1 MDYPISN
8 NENINDSRLNM
19 HMRLITTILLITFL
33 SSCLTYC
40 SLSVPSLESK
50 YAEREVVE
58 RQLQQVAAAFNE
70 LSGKVH
76 ALEQENKQAE
86 NK

>member
-1 MDYPISN
+1 
-8 NENINDSRLNM
+8 
-19 HMRLITTILLITFL
+19 MRLITTIFLITFL
-33 SSCLTYC
+33 SSCLTHC
-40 SLSVPSLESK
+40 SVTVPSIESK

-76 ALEQENKQAE
+76 ALEQAAEQAE